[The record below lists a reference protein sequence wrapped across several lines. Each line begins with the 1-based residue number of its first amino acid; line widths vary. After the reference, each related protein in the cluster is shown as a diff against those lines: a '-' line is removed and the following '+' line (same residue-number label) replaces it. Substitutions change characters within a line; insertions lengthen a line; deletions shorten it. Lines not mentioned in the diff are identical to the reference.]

1 MHKKIFI
8 IAMTL
13 LIFTGISYA
22 SDIPVKVT
30 PNSIITT
37 ASRKSSIME
46 GDSVDFRV
54 LEDAGYLKKGDIIN
68 GLVTNIEDNGFNGK
82 AAEILIENFHY
93 KNKKLKG
100 YIYLKGSSHK
110 KLAEFTEYNLSEA
123 PSFIRGGEVIARP
136 DECDF
141 ILYLEN

>member
-1 MHKKIFI
+1 MNKKIFI

-13 LIFTGISYA
+13 LTFTGISYA
-22 SDIPVKVT
+22 GDIPVKVT
-30 PNSIITT
+30 PNSVITT
-37 ASRKSSIME
+37 ASKKGSVSE
-46 GDSVDFRV
+46 GDYVNFRV
-54 LEDAGYLKKGDIIN
+54 IEDTGYLKKDDLITGM
-68 GLVTNIEDNGFNGK
+68 VTKIEDNGFNGK
-82 AAEILIENFHY
+82 SAEVLIENFHF
-93 KNKKLKG
+93 KNKKIKG

>member
-1 MHKKIFI
+1 MIKKIFI
-8 IAMTL
+8 IAMISL
-13 LIFTGISYA
+13 ALAGISYA

-30 PNSIITT
+30 PDTIITT
-37 ASRKSSIME
+37 ASRKSSVME
-46 GDSVDFRV
+46 GDSADFRV
-54 LEDAGYLKKGDIIN
+54 LEDAGYLKKGDIVT
-68 GLVTNIEDNGFNGK
+68 GLVTKIEDNGFNGK
-82 AAEILIENFHY
+82 SAEVLIENFRY
-93 KNKKLKG
+93 QNKKLKG

-123 PSFIRGGEVIARP
+123 PAFIRGGEVIARP

>member
-1 MHKKIFI
+1 MLKKISI

-13 LIFTGISYA
+13 LTFTGISYA

-54 LEDAGYLKKGDIIN
+54 LEDAGYLKKGDIIT

-82 AAEILIENFHY
+82 AAEILIENFQF

>member
-8 IAMTL
+8 IAIAL
-13 LIFTGISYA
+13 LSFTGISYA

-54 LEDAGYLKKGDIIN
+54 LEDAGYLKKGDIIT

-82 AAEILIENFHY
+82 AAEILIENFQF

-100 YIYLKGSSHK
+100 YVYLKGSSHK

>member
-1 MHKKIFI
+1 MLKKISI

-13 LIFTGISYA
+13 LTFTGISYA

-46 GDSVDFRV
+46 GDFVDFRV
-54 LEDAGYLKKGDIIN
+54 LEDAGYLKKGDIIT

-82 AAEILIENFHY
+82 AAEILIENFQF